1 MPDVQGEPFLDEL
14 LRQEGDCQLAPAGTS
29 HRITQTYTGVVV
41 HAQGDLRLNLMHDM
55 PAKRAPCYILD
66 K

>member
-41 HAQGDLRLNLMHDM
+41 HAQGDLDLKWMDDM
-55 PAKRAPCYILD
+55 PAKPAPCNIPD
-66 K
+66 E